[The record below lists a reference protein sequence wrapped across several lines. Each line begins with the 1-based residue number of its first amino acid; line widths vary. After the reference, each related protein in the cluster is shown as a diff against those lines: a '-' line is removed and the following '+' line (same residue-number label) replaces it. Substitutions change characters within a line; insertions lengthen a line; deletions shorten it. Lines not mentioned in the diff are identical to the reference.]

1 MKKLLTIALG
11 LMFITSN
18 YFASGFQIN
27 EQGSKAMAMGG
38 AFTGLANDV
47 SALYFNPAGITQL
60 SGTNFLGGVTLISP
74 SSSFRGPA
82 PSITETKLEPNLFTP
97 IHFGLTH
104 QVNDKLHLG
113 LSVGN
118 NYGLG
123 TKWDKDWVGRF
134 LAVETEIRTFFFT
147 GIASYKVSDVLS
159 LGFGYSF
166 AYGDVLIGK
175 KANLSPF
182 DAEAYLEL
190 KGKGKGSGFV
200 AGLLLSPSR
209 AISIGLS
216 YKSEVRIDFKGDATP
231 SEAPKQYDGLLPNGD
246 IEAPLTTPSNITL
259 GVAIKPNK
267 RLTFTADY
275 QYVGWG
281 SYDKLEVKFND
292 YTFPDGTNTTS
303 TVRDYNN
310 TFIARAGIEY
320 LLSKTLALR
329 AGVLY
334 DKNPIDDSKVDPTL
348 PDSDRLGF
356 NAGIG
361 YNLSKKL
368 TIDLAY
374 MFLRFDER
382 KITNSEVSYSGITNS
397 IAPMNGVYNSTAHLL
412 SMTLSYNF

>member
-1 MKKLLTIALG
+1 MKKLHTVAMMLVFLS
-11 LMFITSN
+11 SN

-60 SGTNFLGGVTLISP
+60 TGTNILGGATLISP
-74 SSSFRGPA
+74 SSSFRGPF
-82 PSITETKLEPNLFTP
+82 PSITETKLEKKIFNP
-97 IHFGLTH
+97 IHFGVTH
-104 QVNDKLHLG
+104 QVNEKLHIG

-123 TKWDKDWVGRF
+123 TKWDENWVGRF
-134 LAVETEIRTFFFT
+134 MAVETEIRTFFFT
-147 GIASYKVSDVLS
+147 GVASYKVSNVLS

-190 KGKGKGSGFV
+190 KGTGNGSGFT
-200 AGLLLSPSR
+200 AGLLLTPSK
-209 AISIGLS
+209 AVSIGLS
-216 YKSEVRIDFKGDATP
+216 YRSEVRIDFTGDATP
-231 SEAPKQYDGLLPNGD
+231 TGAPKQYDGLLPNGN
-246 IEAPLTTPSNITL
+246 IEAPLTTPANITL

-267 RLTFTADY
+267 QLTFTADY
-275 QYVGWG
+275 QYVGWK
-281 SYDKLEVKFND
+281 SYDKLEVKFTD
-292 YTFPDGTNTTS
+292 YTFPDGTNS
-303 TVRDYNN
+303 TASVRDYNN
-310 TFIARAGIEY
+310 TFIARAGMEY
-320 LLSKTLALR
+320 LYSKTLALR

-348 PDSDRLGF
+348 PDANRLGF

-361 YNLSKKL
+361 YKLSSNMTL
-368 TIDLAY
+368 DIAY

-382 KITNSEVSYSGITNS
+382 TITNSEESYSGISNS